1 CLSNNST
8 LLSKL
13 LLCYPQFVPYCFNF
27 IFQQYHL
34 CQRYWTFFIITISIN
49 MSINLDISM
58 YLLVVFV
65 RSNLNARKR
74 LAHFGTVWHT
84 MTLFVRSES
93 YIMVVWNINKQ
104 KPSRE
109 HFSCEGF
116 FYGQK
121 EVQVCQRNLSDR
133 ALTLVAQS

>member
-1 CLSNNST
+1 
-8 LLSKL
+8 
-13 LLCYPQFVPYCFNF
+13 
-27 IFQQYHL
+27 
-34 CQRYWTFFIITISIN
+34 
-49 MSINLDISM
+49 M

-121 EVQVCQRNLSDR
+121 EVQVYQRNLSDR

>member
-1 CLSNNST
+1 
-8 LLSKL
+8 
-13 LLCYPQFVPYCFNF
+13 
-27 IFQQYHL
+27 
-34 CQRYWTFFIITISIN
+34 
-49 MSINLDISM
+49 M

-104 KPSRE
+104 TLSRYI
-109 HFSCEGF
+109 FPWVGF
-116 FYGQK
+116 FFGKK

>member
-1 CLSNNST
+1 
-8 LLSKL
+8 
-13 LLCYPQFVPYCFNF
+13 
-27 IFQQYHL
+27 
-34 CQRYWTFFIITISIN
+34 
-49 MSINLDISM
+49 M

-74 LAHFGTVWHT
+74 LAHFGTGWHT

-109 HFSCEGF
+109 NHSCEGF

-121 EVQVCQRNLSDR
+121 EVQY
-133 ALTLVAQS
+133 AKET